1 LLEIGT
7 YIKQEAKALRVQQ
20 EVKLMMEQIDRC
32 AAMIQDNQTRMLNSL
47 LNRYKEELVI
57 DRIVLTDHN
66 STRLITD
73 PEELLRTCHLQYDA
87 LKKKRIHGFD
97 NLAPEWQ
104 HTYDLI
110 SSIPDQAYD
119 ALLEEPSL
127 EE

>member
-1 LLEIGT
+1 MLGIGT

-20 EVKLMMEQIDRC
+20 EVKLMMEQIDRR

-47 LNRYKEELVI
+47 LNRYKEKLVI
-57 DRIVLTDHN
+57 DRIVLTAHN

-97 NLAPEWQ
+97 NLTPEWQ
-104 HTYDLI
+104 QTYDPI
-110 SSIPDQAYD
+110 SSGRPI
-119 ALLEEPSL
+119 
-127 EE
+127 